1 MLLYLCRRRILSRE
15 KRQFI
20 GRCSGRRHQEG
31 QDRDVLLFT
40 AQVSQDLVNG
50 VLVLN
55 TAVRRIDDDPDRSTA
70 AAAGLYVDT
79 ENAF

>member
-55 TAVRRIDDDPDRSTA
+55 TGDDPDRSTA